1 MSIREKFDEGLNR
14 MDAMLKELGNIAIE
28 SVNAAMESVDKLDAE
43 KAKVA
48 INNDQRAYTLMR
60 GIEKECTEL
69 IMLQA
74 PVAKDLRK
82 LITSMKIS
90 VDLDRIVRYAR
101 NISQLS
107 QEMIEEKEK
116 HFKKLIGLKEM
127 NRITSG
133 MIENSMNALLGGDR
147 SLAIK
152 VFEEEKDVDA
162 LYEQIFRELIT
173 YMVEDSKKITRGVRY
188 LLVGRYLER
197 IADHACNIA
206 EGSVYIMTGERVTMD

>member
-14 MDAMLKELGNIAIE
+14 IDTMLKELGDIAIE

-48 INNDQRAYTLMR
+48 INNDLRAYTLMR
-60 GIEKECTEL
+60 SIEKECTEL

>member
-14 MDAMLKELGNIAIE
+14 IDAMLKELGNIAIE